1 MSKTWSKAYIGVGAA
16 CILLGAVS
24 LGTGLG
30 IWSTHI
36 GFIFLGLLLILN
48 GITPSLGGRGEKVI
62 RGLRFGFAGVGIVF
76 IVIGLVL
83 LIRS

>member
-16 CILLGAVS
+16 LILLGAVS
-24 LGTGLG
+24 LARGLG

-36 GFIFLGLLLILN
+36 GYIFLGMLFVLD
-48 GITPSLGGRGEKVI
+48 GITSILGVRGQQVI
-62 RGLRFGFAGVGIVF
+62 RGLRFGFAGVGIAF
-76 IVIGLVL
+76 LVIGLVL